1 MKNSNSRVN
10 IYSLITEVK
19 KVALQSMYFFS
30 ERTDNLD
37 GAVLMSLAD
46 VTCSEPLSAVLLEE
60 ILLRFI

>member
-1 MKNSNSRVN
+1 
-10 IYSLITEVK
+10 
-19 KVALQSMYFFS
+19 MYFFS